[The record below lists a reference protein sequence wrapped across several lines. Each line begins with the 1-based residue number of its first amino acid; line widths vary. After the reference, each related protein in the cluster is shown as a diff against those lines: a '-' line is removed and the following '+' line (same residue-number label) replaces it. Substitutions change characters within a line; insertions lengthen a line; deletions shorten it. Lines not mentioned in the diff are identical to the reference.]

1 MVKKTQQSKEKKN
14 KQPVST
20 SSTPTHTPFSLIF
33 PPSFPFSLLWC
44 SRSRVVEVKQ
54 HQPRYARVMKILG
67 RTGSRGAVQQ
77 VRIEFVEDTARSMVR
92 NVIVR
97 AYFAG
102 RASDNRDLS
111 RLTIF
116 FA

>member
-1 MVKKTQQSKEKKN
+1 
-14 KQPVST
+14 
-20 SSTPTHTPFSLIF
+20 
-33 PPSFPFSLLWC
+33 
-44 SRSRVVEVKQ
+44 
-54 HQPRYARVMKILG
+54 MKILG

-92 NVIVR
+92 NVIVPHHPMR
-97 AYFAG
+97 EGA
-102 RASDNRDLS
+102 DNRDLS